1 MEYRLLGRSG
11 VRVSAIGLGGNQFGG
26 KVDNDGTARIVH
38 HAMDQGVNFIDT
50 SDNYSRGKSEEA
62 LGLALK
68 GRWER
73 IVLATKFRTAMGDGP
88 NDKGASRYHLMSAVE
103 ASLRRLQTDHID
115 LYQVHSWD
123 QDTPIDEMMRGLDD
137 LVSSGKV
144 RYIGASNFLAWQMCR
159 ANDIAEHY
167 GWASFVTV
175 QPHYHMLERD
185 IERELIPYCKM
196 FNIGI
201 LPYFPLAGG
210 FLTGKYVEGQPPPAG
225 SRGEVSPYVQR
236 YFKPENYAKVRT
248 LSAWAEAR
256 GHTVSELAIAWLL
269 GQPQITS
276 VIAGTT
282 KVEQL
287 DDNIKAGDWK
297 LTADELAEVRK
308 VLEGTS

>member
-62 LGLALK
+62 LGFALK

-88 NDKGASRYHLMSAVE
+88 NDKGASRYHLMNAVE

-159 ANDIAEHY
+159 ANDIAGHY

-248 LSAWAEAR
+248 LSAWAKAR
-256 GHTVSELAIAWLL
+256 GHTMSELAIAWLL
-269 GQPQITS
+269 GQPQVTS

-287 DDNIKAGDWK
+287 DDNLKAGDWK
-297 LTADELAEVRK
+297 LTADELTEVRK
-308 VLEGTS
+308 VLEG